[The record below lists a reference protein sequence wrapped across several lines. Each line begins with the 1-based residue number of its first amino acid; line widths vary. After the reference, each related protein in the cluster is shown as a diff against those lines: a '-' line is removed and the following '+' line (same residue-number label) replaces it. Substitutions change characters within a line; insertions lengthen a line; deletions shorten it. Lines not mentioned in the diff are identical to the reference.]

1 MLKKE
6 FKEMKIINKNKK
18 AYHDYFVLQELEA
31 GIMLKG
37 SEVKSIRNGQ
47 VNLKGSFCKIVKG
60 EVFLFECHISK
71 YSQQNQWDTYSE
83 TRDRK
88 LLLSK
93 KEIAKLFN
101 ELKLNQGYS
110 IVPLSIYFNENNKCK
125 LKIALV
131 KGKKDYD
138 KRHVEKEK
146 DLKRKISEHL

>member
-1 MLKKE
+1 MQ
-6 FKEMKIINKNKK
+6 FIQKNKK
-18 AYHDYFVLQELEA
+18 AYHDYFIIDEFEA
-31 GIMLKG
+31 GIILKG

-60 EVFLFECHISK
+60 EIFLFDCHISK
-71 YSQQNQWDTYSE
+71 YSQQNAWDTYSE

-93 KEIAKLFN
+93 REINKLAD

-110 IVPLSIYFNENNKCK
+110 IVPLSIYFNKSNKCK
-125 LKIALV
+125 IKIALV

-138 KRHVEKEK
+138 KREVQKEK
-146 DLKRKISEHL
+146 DIKRKLQQGKYD